1 MKFDAR
7 IDGPEIAVTLTAD
20 RPLSAPVFCFSLM
33 APAEVVSG
41 GTLTASCAG
50 YCEVTLP
57 DLAPGTPHTLRL
69 NHTAGFK
76 PANRAWLP
84 LGAYLRTGEDTIPL
98 QPLPSGR
105 RPQPLM
111 DGPLPDLRIVPPVA
125 AFTPSGETARAS
137 AFQADPEAFAPVEA
151 LARRTGLGPFLDPK
165 GLPLRV
171 AVDGQMGPEAYSL
184 DIAPDTIVLAASSA
198 TGRFYGAITLLT
210 LRTTHAGHLPC
221 GRIEDAPRFAWRGQ
235 HLDCARHFFRP
246 DTIARLMDLMA
257 LLKLNRFHWHFADD
271 EAFRLEIESL
281 PELWQKTAVRGEGAL
296 VPGVF
301 GGGPRSGGS
310 YSLDDVRRLI
320 AHGRALEIGILPEI
334 EAPAHAFALAKV
346 FPATRDPEDSGIEQ
360 SVQGYTEN
368 VLNPAMPETWRVLE
382 SVAAEVAQLFP
393 LGLLHLGCDELPEG
407 AWDGSP
413 AAAALKERETLVTRD
428 DLQGWTMARLA
439 ESITPV
445 RPAAWEEAAR
455 GRNGGISHDAL
466 LFSWSGQG
474 PGIEAARAGYDVV
487 MCPAQHVYLDLAH
500 SADPEDWGASWAGFI
515 PLEQTLDWS
524 PVPAD
529 APDIATRVVGVQ
541 GTFWG
546 EFTTHDREM
555 EAMVAPRILGV
566 AAKAWDRTDRLTGP
580 ELHAL
585 ARAYL
590 PIFDAMGW
598 ESGYR

>member
-7 IDGPEIAVTLTAD
+7 IDGTGIAVTLTAD
-20 RPLSAPVFCFSLM
+20 RALSAPVFCFSLM

-41 GTLTASCAG
+41 GTLAFSCAG
-50 YCEVTLP
+50 YCEVVLP
-57 DLAPGTPHTLRL
+57 DLAPGTPHSLRMK
-69 NHTAGFK
+69 HMAGFH
-76 PANRAWLP
+76 PTNRAWLP
-84 LGAYLRTGEDTIPL
+84 LGAHLRAEGETIPL
-98 QPLPSGR
+98 PPLPSGR
-105 RPQPLM
+105 RPAPLM
-111 DGPLPDLRIVPPVA
+111 DGPPPELRIVPPVA
-125 AFTPSGETARAS
+125 SFTPSGETATATG
-137 AFQADPEAFAPVEA
+137 FHADPEAFAPVEA
-151 LARRTGLGPFLDPK
+151 LAERTGLGPFLDPA

-171 AVDGQMGPEAYSL
+171 AVDGQVGPEAYTL
-184 DIAPDTIVLAASSA
+184 DIAPDGIVLTASSR

-210 LRTTHAGHLPC
+210 LKTTHGGRLPC
-221 GRIEDAPRFAWRGQ
+221 GRIEDAPRFGWRGQ
-235 HLDCARHFFRP
+235 HLDCARHFFQP

-281 PELWQKTAVRGEGAL
+281 PELWQKTAFRGAGEL

-301 GGGPRSGGS
+301 GGGARAGGS
-310 YSLDDVRRLI
+310 YSLEDARRLI
-320 AHGRALEIGILPEI
+320 AHGQALEIGILPEI
-334 EAPAHAFALAKV
+334 EAPAHAFALARV
-346 FPATRDPEDSGIEQ
+346 FPDTRDAEDTGTEA
-360 SVQGYTEN
+360 SVQGYPGN
-368 VLNPAMPETWRVLE
+368 VLNPAIPETWRVLE
-382 SVAAEVAQLFP
+382 AMAQEVAGLFP

-413 AAAALKERETLVTRD
+413 AAAALKERENLVTRD
-428 DLQGWTMARLA
+428 DLQGWTMERLA
-439 ESITPV
+439 AGIAPV

-455 GRNGGISHDAL
+455 GRNGGIGHDAL

-487 MCPAQHVYLDLAH
+487 MCPAQNVYLDLAH
-500 SADPEDWGASWAGFI
+500 SAEPDDWGASWAGFI
-515 PLEQTLDWS
+515 PLEQTLAWS

-529 APDIATRVVGVQ
+529 APDIAPRVVGVQ

-590 PIFDAMGW
+590 PILDAMGW